1 VQVEEEL
8 IALNVGICE
17 VMLQLIVPPPS
28 LGNEKNIKNDQHH
41 VTLATLE
48 YFESALY
55 GMVYFLATLIFSL
68 TLFYNF
74 FNTLSQSPR

>member
-1 VQVEEEL
+1 MQVEEEL

-17 VMLQLIVPPPS
+17 VMLQLIVPPS
-28 LGNEKNIKNDQHH
+28 SMGNEKNIKNEQHH

-55 GMVYFLATLIFSL
+55 GMVYFSCHPDF
-68 TLFYNF
+68 
-74 FNTLSQSPR
+74 